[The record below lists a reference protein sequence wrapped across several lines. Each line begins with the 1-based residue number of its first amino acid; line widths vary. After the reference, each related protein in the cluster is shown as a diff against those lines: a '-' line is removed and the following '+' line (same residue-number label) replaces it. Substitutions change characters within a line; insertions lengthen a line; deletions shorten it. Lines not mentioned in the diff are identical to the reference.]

1 MTDLHYLPVR
11 HDHIPA
17 DGSDLTAWEIE
28 QALALRGDYAE
39 DGWLQVLRRRLG
51 WTVEQWDYALTQL
64 VDLADEIEQATI
76 TAEHARRRCAETEHA
91 DVLDSLAAGPIPAG
105 ITALADAV
113 FGPVPRDEVTARRH
127 LHATTT
133 KEA

>member
-11 HDHIPA
+11 HRHIPDNDA
-17 DGSDLTAWEIE
+17 DLTVWEIE
-28 QALALRGDYAE
+28 YALALRGDYDLTE
-39 DGWLQVLRRRLG
+39 PLEVLRRRLG
-51 WTVEQWDYALTQL
+51 WTVGQWDYALTQL
-64 VDLADEIEQATI
+64 LDLAGEIEQATI
-76 TAEHARRRCAETEHA
+76 TADHARRRCAETEHA
-91 DVLDSLAAGPIPAG
+91 DVLDSLAAGPVPAG